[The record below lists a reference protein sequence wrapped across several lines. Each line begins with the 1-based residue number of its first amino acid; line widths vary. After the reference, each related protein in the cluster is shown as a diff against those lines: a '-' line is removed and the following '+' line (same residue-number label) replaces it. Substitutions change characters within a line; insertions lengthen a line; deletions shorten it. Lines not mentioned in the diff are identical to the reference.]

1 MKAYRNPAL
10 LLSNRILMMLQG
22 GGPRTN
28 SELAIMLN
36 NERGSVS
43 GANSMNAS
51 KAFVTYQRVKGQS
64 EVVYTIT
71 AEGAA
76 HVATMAAQTLLDP
89 PIRYNETELRLLTR
103 MKTGFR
109 AKDWKEV
116 FNSRGHMYGTI
127 TKLIKQGR
135 KIKKVMTGREV
146 NYILEE

>member
-1 MKAYRNPAL
+1 MKAYKNPAL

-28 SELAIMLN
+28 SELAVMLN

-51 KAFVTYQRVKGQS
+51 RAFVTYQRVKGQS
-64 EVVYTIT
+64 EVIYTIT

-76 HVATMAAQTLLDP
+76 HISTMAAQSLLDP
-89 PIRYNETELRLLTR
+89 PIRYNEAELRLLTR
-103 MKTGFR
+103 LKTGFR
-109 AKDWKEV
+109 GRDWKEV

-127 TKLIKQGR
+127 NKLIRQGR
-135 KIKKVMTGREV
+135 KIKKVKLGREV
-146 NYILEE
+146 SFSLDE